1 MKPSLPPKK
10 DVALALVERSSVFL
24 YLDPRRDGVVVPPW
38 FRKQPE
44 LILQVG
50 LNMAIPIP
58 DLRFDDEGVSATLSF
73 KGSQFFCVVPWPSV
87 FAMRGEDGRGMIWPD
102 DLPPEM
108 YAQAKPER
116 PALTDVSEGREAKEP
131 KEVKDAKKDKAPPR
145 GPRAV
150 PPLADASKAEAK
162 GDGKGDGKGAPK
174 KKGRSKKSDGP
185 EQRELP
191 LDVAPEPSPRKPV
204 GAPSPLKPAPGPTGS
219 VGSAG
224 RPQPGKPKR
233 ELPPYL
239 RVVK

>member
-10 DVALALVERSSVFL
+10 DVALALVEKSSVYL

-38 FRKQPE
+38 FRRQPE

-50 LNMAIPIP
+50 LDMAIPIP

-73 KGSQFFCVVPWPSV
+73 KGSQFFCVVPWPAV

-108 YAQAKPER
+108 YAQAKSGAAAEGE
-116 PALTDVSEGREAKEP
+116 PAPVAPAKRE
-131 KEVKDAKKDKAPPR
+131 

-150 PPLADASKAEAK
+150 PSPKAEKAASKADGKDAEPKAAKKKGKAKK
-162 GDGKGDGKGAPK
+162 GDGPV
-174 KKGRSKKSDGP
+174 
-185 EQRELP
+185 QRELP
-191 LDVAPEPSPRKPV
+191 LDVVPEPSE
-204 GAPSPLKPAPGPTGS
+204 APKVARPAPRPAPAAASTLKRPEPQAGGP
-219 VGSAG
+219 
-224 RPQPGKPKR
+224 RRPKR

>member
-10 DVALALVERSSVFL
+10 DVALALVEKSSVYL

-38 FRKQPE
+38 FRRQPE

-50 LNMAIPIP
+50 LDMAIPIP

-73 KGSQFFCVVPWPSV
+73 KGSQFFCVVPWPAV

-108 YAQAKPER
+108 YAHAKSG
-116 PALTDVSEGREAKEP
+116 AAAEGEPPVVAPVKRE
-131 KEVKDAKKDKAPPR
+131 

-150 PPLADASKAEAK
+150 PSPKADKAPKAEAK
-162 GDGKGDGKGAPK
+162 DAEPKAAK
-174 KKGRSKKSDGP
+174 KKGKSKKSDGP
-185 EQRELP
+185 VQRELP
-191 LDVAPEPSPRKPV
+191 LDVVPAPAEAAKGPRPAPRPAPAAASTLKRPEPQAGGPR
-204 GAPSPLKPAPGPTGS
+204 
-219 VGSAG
+219 
-224 RPQPGKPKR
+224 RPKR